1 MITERKNYLKQ
12 VKRIVVKVGSS
23 TLTHST
29 GLLNL
34 SRIEH
39 LVRQLADLHNAGYE
53 VILVTS
59 GAVAAGMGK
68 LGLTAKPKT
77 IPEKQATAA
86 IGQGIL
92 LHMYEKLFSEY
103 GKTVAQLLLTKEDI
117 TNRTRFLNARNT
129 FFSLLDFGA
138 IPIINENDAVVID
151 EIKLKFGDNDTL
163 SALVSSLI
171 EADLLI
177 LLSDIDGL
185 YNENPNV
192 NPNAKLIH
200 YVNEINE
207 EIDKMAG
214 GAGSNLGTG
223 GMATKISAAK
233 IAVSS
238 GTCMVIAN
246 GSSPEVIDEIISGKE
261 VGTWFKPINH
271 PLQARK
277 HWIAYS
283 TGSNGKLIIDDGAV
297 KALAKD
303 QKSLLASGILAVEG
317 SFEEGQVVD
326 VVDTQN
332 QVLAKG
338 VANYSSFEINLLKGF
353 KSCDF
358 EKIVGHKDYDEII
371 HRNNLVIF

>member
-1 MITERKNYLKQ
+1 MIEERKNYLKQ
-12 VKRIVVKVGSS
+12 VKRIVIKVGSS

-39 LVRQLADLHNAGYE
+39 LVRQLADLHNSGFE

-68 LGLTAKPKT
+68 LGLSSKPKT

-86 IGQGIL
+86 VGQGIL

-151 EIKLKFGDNDTL
+151 ELKLKFGDNDTL
-163 SALVSSLI
+163 SALVSSLV

-185 YNENPNV
+185 YNENPNT

-200 YVNEINE
+200 YVDEVNE
-207 EIDKMAG
+207 EIDRMAG
-214 GAGSNLGTG
+214 GAGTNLGTG

-246 GSSPEVIDEIISGKE
+246 GSKPEVIDEILSGKE
-261 VGTWFKPINH
+261 VGTWFKPIKH
-271 PLQARK
+271 PLQGRK
-277 HWIAYS
+277 HWIAYN

-297 KALAKD
+297 KALIKE
-303 QKSLLASGILAVEG
+303 QKSLLASGITSVDG
-317 SFEEGQVVD
+317 TFSEGQVVD
-326 VVDTQN
+326 VADIN
-332 QVLAKG
+332 GEILARG
-338 VANYSSFEINLLKGF
+338 VVNYSSSEINLLKGL
-353 KSCDF
+353 KSSDF

-371 HRNNLVIF
+371 HRNNLVIL